1 MSIQV
6 EVNKSMLTTI
16 IISALAGGL
25 LTGGIMYGVEKRNQK
40 NNEDTVEIIDAIAN
54 IKSEVAQSQLVTTT
68 NLTNTDLLKEPCS
81 TEYISNN
88 GDLLC
93 REMFC
98 RLQARGLDS
107 AASQGECEQ
116 ISNVKNSLIILEAC
130 EDKEA
135 GAYQACVQI
144 FTQRK

>member
-1 MSIQV
+1 MKI
-6 EVNKSMLTTI
+6 EVGAQMLTTI
-16 IISALAGGL
+16 IISVLAGGL
-25 LTGGIMYGVEKRNQK
+25 VTGGTMYAIEKRNQRQDS
-40 NNEDTVEIIDAIAN
+40 NAVEIIDAISSV
-54 IKSEVAQSQLVTTT
+54 KSDVAQAQLVTTT

-81 TEYISNN
+81 TEYISQN

-107 AASQGECEQ
+107 SASQGECEQ

-130 EDKEA
+130 HEKEA

>member
-1 MSIQV
+1 MSTKVGKQMV
-6 EVNKSMLTTI
+6 TTI

-25 LTGGIMYGVEKRNQK
+25 LTGGIMYGIEKRNQQD
-40 NNEDTVEIIDAIAN
+40 NENTVEIIDAIAN
-54 IKSEVAQSQLVTTT
+54 VKSEVAQSQLVTTT
-68 NLTNTDLLKEPCS
+68 NLTNKGLLKEPCS
-81 TEYISNN
+81 SQYISDH

-107 AASQGECEQ
+107 SASQGECEQ

-130 EDKEA
+130 HDRQDA
-135 GAYQACVQI
+135 GAYQACIQV
-144 FTQRK
+144 FNQRK

>member
-1 MSIQV
+1 MELKIGGQMV
-6 EVNKSMLTTI
+6 TTI
-16 IISALAGGL
+16 IISVLAGGL
-25 LTGGIMYGVEKRNQK
+25 VTGGTMYAIEKRNEQQDS
-40 NNEDTVEIIDAIAN
+40 NAVEIIDAITSL
-54 IKSEVAQSQLVTTT
+54 KSDVAQAQLVTTT

-81 TEYISNN
+81 TEYISQN

-107 AASQGECEQ
+107 SASQGECEQ

-130 EDKEA
+130 DGKDA

>member
-1 MSIQV
+1 MDIKV
-6 EVNKSMLTTI
+6 GGTMLTTI
-16 IISALAGGL
+16 LIAGLAGGL
-25 LTGGIMYGVEKRNQK
+25 ITGGTMYAIEKRNQK
-40 NNEDTVEIIDAIAN
+40 DNENASEIINAISNLDTSIA
-54 IKSEVAQSQLVTTT
+54 ESQLVTTT

-81 TEYISNN
+81 SDYIAKN

-107 AASQGECEQ
+107 SASQGECEQ
-116 ISNVKNSLIILEAC
+116 ISNVQNSLIILEAC
-130 EDKEA
+130 HDKEDA
-135 GAYQACVQI
+135 GAYQACIQI

>member
-1 MSIQV
+1 
-6 EVNKSMLTTI
+6 MLTTI
-16 IISALAGGL
+16 IISVLAGGL
-25 LTGGIMYGVEKRNQK
+25 ITGGTMYAIEKRNTK
-40 NNEDTVEIIDAIAN
+40 DNTNTVEIIDAIAQV
-54 IKSEVAQSQLVTTT
+54 KSEVAESQLVSTT

-81 TEYISNN
+81 TEYISNH

-98 RLQARGLDS
+98 RLQTRGLDA

>member
-1 MSIQV
+1 
-6 EVNKSMLTTI
+6 MLTTI
-16 IISALAGGL
+16 LIAGLAGGL
-25 LTGGIMYGVEKRNQK
+25 ITGGTMYAIEKRNQK
-40 NNEDTVEIIDAIAN
+40 DNENASEIINAISKLDTSIA
-54 IKSEVAQSQLVTTT
+54 ESQLVTTT

-81 TEYISNN
+81 SDYIAKN

-107 AASQGECEQ
+107 SASQGECEQ
-116 ISNVKNSLIILEAC
+116 ISNVQNSLIILEAC
-130 EDKEA
+130 HDKEDA
-135 GAYQACVQI
+135 GAYQACIQI

>member
-1 MSIQV
+1 
-6 EVNKSMLTTI
+6 MLTTI
-16 IISALAGGL
+16 LIAGLAGGL
-25 LTGGIMYGVEKRNQK
+25 ITGGTMYAIEKRNQK
-40 NNEDTVEIIDAIAN
+40 DNENASEIINAISNLDTSIA
-54 IKSEVAQSQLVTTT
+54 ESQLVTTT

-81 TEYISNN
+81 SDYIAKN

-107 AASQGECEQ
+107 SASQGECEQ
-116 ISNVKNSLIILEAC
+116 ISNVQNSLIILEAC
-130 EDKEA
+130 HDKEDA
-135 GAYQACVQI
+135 GAYQACIQI

>member
-1 MSIQV
+1 M
-6 EVNKSMLTTI
+6 EVKVGGAMLTTI
-16 IISALAGGL
+16 IISVLAGGL
-25 LTGGIMYGVEKRNQK
+25 VTGGTMYAIEKRNTK
-40 NNEDTVEIIDAIAN
+40 DNENTVEIIDAIAN
-54 IKSEVAQSQLVTTT
+54 VKSEVAQSQLVSTT

-81 TEYISNN
+81 KEYIADN

-107 AASQGECEQ
+107 SASQGECEQ

-130 EDKEA
+130 HDREDA
-135 GAYQACVQI
+135 GAYQACIQV
-144 FTQRK
+144 FNQRK

>member
-1 MSIQV
+1 MV
-6 EVNKSMLTTI
+6 TAI

-25 LTGGIMYGVEKRNQK
+25 LTGGVMYGIEKRNSK
-40 NNEDTVEIIDAIAN
+40 NTEDTTEIINAISQV
-54 IKSEVAQSQLVTTT
+54 KSEVAESQLVSTT

-81 TEYISNN
+81 TEYISDH

-107 AASQGECEQ
+107 SASQGECEQ

-130 EDKEA
+130 QDKEA

-144 FTQRK
+144 FNTRK